1 MKTVVQRVVRANKA
15 PIAVEEV
22 DISSSRDLEA
32 RYGLEIPV
40 LLVDGRKVAKY
51 RVTDGELMRI
61 LAARNG

>member
-22 DISSSRDLEA
+22 DISTSRDLEA
-32 RYGLEIPV
+32 HYGLEIPV

>member
-61 LAARNG
+61 LASTDG

>member
-22 DISSSRDLEA
+22 DISTSRDLEA

-61 LAARNG
+61 LAAG

>member
-22 DISSSRDLEA
+22 DISTSRDLEA

-40 LLVDGRKVAKY
+40 LLVDGTKVAKY